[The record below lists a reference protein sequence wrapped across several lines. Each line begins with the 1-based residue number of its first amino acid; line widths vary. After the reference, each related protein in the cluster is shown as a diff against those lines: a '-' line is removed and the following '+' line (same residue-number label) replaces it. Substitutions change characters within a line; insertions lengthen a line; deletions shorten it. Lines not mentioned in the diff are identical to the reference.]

1 MKKQVLLFV
10 AILFLSLAGFAQ
22 ETNGPSQ
29 TAEAVFKGKTQPL
42 RDIQTTQD
50 GSFGVN
56 ELVIV
61 PNRYE
66 GSFDNLVDG
75 QSNSAATLQTEMG
88 PLLAPDAIEANFTGI
103 GATGFLPPDPTG
115 AVGPNHYVQAVN
127 SSIAIFSKD
136 GDLEVGPVALGTFLG
151 NPSNSGDPIILY
163 DQLADRWLVSE
174 FGQGAQSL
182 LVAIS
187 ETSDPGGAYFLYE
200 ILNGQFEDYP
210 HYSIW
215 PDGYYLTTNANGG
228 GGGFNPREVFVLE
241 RDAMLIGDPNA
252 QLVGL
257 NLTGQFA
264 NPTTIF
270 SAASA
275 NLTGFAIPE
284 DSPGFFIYLQDD
296 TWNGSIDTDQLL
308 IWEAVIDWDDTSN
321 STISATPQEI
331 PVDAFDSLF
340 AAFGVG
346 EINQPGTTQELAGQG
361 GIISYM
367 ANYRVF
373 EDHNSWLI
381 TFNVDVDG
389 NDTSGIRWIEL
400 RNTDADNTW
409 TLFQEGTYA
418 PDDGNSRFMSSA
430 AMDAQG
436 NIGLAY
442 NIGGASMPVGI
453 RHTGRFATDPLGQMT
468 VEENVIFDGPGVQT
482 NSNRFGDYAHMT
494 LDPNEFTFWHTTQYF
509 SSNNVWATRIASFR
523 LSDGFANDVGVNG
536 FVSPTT
542 GDLTDTETVEVI
554 LRNFGTEDQ
563 SNIPL
568 ELRLDGAL
576 IANETFTGTIA
587 GGDSVNYTFT
597 ATVDLSI
604 ENQTYVVS
612 ASTLLD
618 GDQQTVNDDASIEV
632 THLFADDIGVSAI
645 TSPTSGTLGLEDVTV
660 DITNFGGIA
669 QSNFEVQYILDTE
682 DPVVETFTGN
692 VPANSTVSYTFT
704 TQVDLTAAGN
714 YTLVS
719 RTNLAGDQDP
729 SNDEASIDLLNIC
742 MPTSTN
748 GCNVDGIKQFVL
760 NTINADD
767 GGNGCNTEPDSSPQG
782 YANRTNLSTTL
793 SNVTGQNEYVL
804 QAQQNWVGGPG
815 VEALSVWIDFNDN
828 GDFEDSEQLIAGEF
842 FQEVG
847 VLEDFNLV
855 IPVGSTIGSHIL
867 RAKAIDT
874 SAAGDI
880 NNACSSFA
888 FGEVQ
893 DYTVIIDDTL
903 GVDDIA
909 FANSEFTVSTLDNEN
924 FDIQLSSNLEGNI
937 YIGVYNSL
945 GQQLKYKQVQREG
958 NTFRVA
964 LDMSNVASGVYFVKM
979 MTTGSSRFKTEKILV
994 K

>member
-1 MKKQVLLFV
+1 MRKQLFFI
-10 AILFLSLAGFAQ
+10 AIFFLSIGMFAQ

-29 TAEAVFKGKTQPL
+29 VSQAVFKGKTQAL
-42 RDIQTTQD
+42 RDLPTAQNHD
-50 GSFGVN
+50 FGVD
-56 ELVIV
+56 ELIIV

-66 GSFDNLVDG
+66 GSFDNLVEG
-75 QSNSAATLQTEMG
+75 QSDPEATIQREMG
-88 PLLAPDAIEANFTGI
+88 PLLAPDAIEANFIGI
-103 GATGFLPPDPTG
+103 GATGFVPPDPTG

-151 NPSNSGDPIILY
+151 NPSNSGDPIVLY

-174 FGQGAQSL
+174 FGQGANSL
-182 LVAIS
+182 LIAIS
-187 ETSDPGGAYFLYE
+187 ETSDPAGAYNLYE

-215 PDGYYLTTNANGG
+215 PDGYYLTTNGNGG

-241 RDAMLIGDPNA
+241 RDAMLAGDPDA
-252 QLVGL
+252 QIVGL

-275 NLTGFAIPE
+275 NLTGFATPE
-284 DSPGFFIYLQDD
+284 NSPGFFVYLQDD
-296 TWNGSIDTDQLL
+296 SWNGNIDTDQLL
-308 IWEAVIDWDDTSN
+308 IWEAVIDWDDIGN
-321 STISATPQEI
+321 STISANPQEI

-346 EINQPGTTQELAGQG
+346 EIDQPGTAQELAGQG

-400 RNTDADNTW
+400 RNTDADDTW
-409 TLFQEGTYA
+409 TLFQEGTFA

-442 NIGGASMPVGI
+442 NIGSGDMPVGI
-453 RHTGRFATDPLGQMT
+453 RHTGRFASDPLGQMT

-494 LDPNEFTFWHTTQYF
+494 LDPNEFTFWHTSQYF

-523 LSDGFANDVGVNG
+523 LSDGFATDVGVNG
-536 FVSPTT
+536 FISPET
-542 GDLTDTETVEVI
+542 GDLTDSETVEI
-554 LRNFGTEDQ
+554 IIRNFGTDDQ

-576 IANETFTGTIA
+576 IANETFTGTIP
-587 GGDSVNYTFT
+587 GGESVNYMFT
-597 ATVDLSI
+597 ATLDLNI
-604 ENQTYVVS
+604 EGQTYVIS
-612 ASTLLD
+612 ANTLLD
-618 GDQQTVNDDASIEV
+618 GDQQPVNDDASIEV
-632 THLFADDIGVSAI
+632 THLLADDLGVSAI
-645 TSPTSGTLGLEDVTV
+645 TSPTSGMLGVEDVTV
-660 DITNFGGIA
+660 DITNFGGVA
-669 QSNFEVQYILDTE
+669 QSNFEVQYILDAE
-682 DPVVETFTGN
+682 APVVETFTGN

-704 TQVDLTAAGN
+704 TQADVTVAGN
-714 YTLVS
+714 HTIVA

-729 SNDEASIDLLNIC
+729 SNDETSIELLNIC
-742 MPTSTN
+742 MPMATQ
-748 GCNVDGIKQFVL
+748 GCNIDGIKQFVL

-767 GGNGCNTEPDSSPQG
+767 GGNGCNTEPEGGPQG
-782 YANRTNLSTTL
+782 YANRTDLSTTL
-793 SNVTGQNEYVL
+793 SNVDGQNEYIL
-804 QAQQNWVGGPG
+804 QAQQNWPGGPG

-842 FQEVG
+842 FQQVG
-847 VLEDFNLV
+847 VLEDFTLT
-855 IPVGSTIGSHIL
+855 IPVGSPLGSHIL

-880 NNACSSFA
+880 NEACSSFS

-909 FANSEFTVSTLDNEN
+909 FANSEFIISTLDNEK
-924 FDIQLSSNLEGNI
+924 FDVQLTSVVDGTI
-937 YIGVYNSL
+937 FIGVYNSL
-945 GQQLKYKQVQREG
+945 GQQLKYKPVQREG
-958 NTFRVA
+958 NTFNVA

-979 MTTGSSRFKTEKILV
+979 MTTGSSRFITKKILV